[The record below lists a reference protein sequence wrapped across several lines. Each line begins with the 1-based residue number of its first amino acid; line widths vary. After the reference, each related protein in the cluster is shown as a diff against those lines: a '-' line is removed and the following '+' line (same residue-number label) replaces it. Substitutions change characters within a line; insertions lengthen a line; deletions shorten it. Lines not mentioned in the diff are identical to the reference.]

1 MKRLKLLPILTAQ
14 HAMNHLRGGIAPV
27 KPEGDYV
34 IALDGENRPVRS
46 PKEVRGVVIVRFRE
60 QHMPLLTDRDAV
72 ALLHAALATKG
83 VALVDYIIAGPYS
96 YYSTSENKTY
106 AI

>member
-14 HAMNHLRGGIAPV
+14 HAMNHLAGGV
-27 KPEGDYV
+27 KPEGDHV
-34 IALDGENRPVRS
+34 IALDGENRPVRN
-46 PKEVRGVVIVRFRE
+46 PDEVRGVVIVRFRE
-60 QHMPLLTDRDAV
+60 QHMPLLTDHDAI
-72 ALLHAALATKG
+72 ALIRAALAAKG
-83 VALVDYIIAGPYS
+83 VVLVDYIIAGPYS

>member
-34 IALDGENRPVRS
+34 IALDGENRPVRN
-46 PKEVRGVVIVRFRE
+46 PDEVRGVVIVRFRD
-60 QHMPLLTDRDAV
+60 QHMPLLTDGDAV
-72 ALLHAALATKG
+72 QLLRQALAAKG
-83 VALVDYIIAGPYS
+83 VVLVDYIIAGRFS
-96 YYSTSENKTY
+96 FYSTSEDKTY
-106 AI
+106 SR